1 MNPTYAMRSCRSVFG
16 PWTWGE
22 TYGAITNEPK
32 RMAALP
38 PATVIVKGLRRM
50 VNCSAIRDF
59 ARTAGINKDPT
70 ARWISY
76 SRVSEVHFA
85 HIRQASSDS
94 RGRHLIVT
102 NSQQREPG
110 EEVAT
115 TCQSA

>member
-59 ARTAGINKDPT
+59 ARTEGINKDPT

-76 SRVSEVHFA
+76 SRVSEVHFT
-85 HIRQASSDS
+85 HIRPALSDF
-94 RGRHLIVT
+94 RERYLIIT
-102 NSQQREPG
+102 KFQQREPG
-110 EEVAT
+110 EEEVV

>member
-1 MNPTYAMRSCRSVFG
+1 MNPTYAVRSCRSVSG

-22 TYGAITNEPK
+22 TYGAITIEPK

-50 VNCSAIRDF
+50 VNCSAIRDL
-59 ARTAGINKDPT
+59 ARTDGMNNDPT

-76 SRVSEVHFA
+76 SRVSEMHFT
-85 HIRQASSDS
+85 HIRQASSDC
-94 RGRHLIVT
+94 RGRYLIVMKFR
-102 NSQQREPG
+102 QREPG
-110 EEVAT
+110 EEVAM